1 MLTARRGVRTGSSLA
16 IRLRPSRADRRS
28 AAAVRLRV
36 DPADLRDDLLE
47 SLRASSC
54 LGVKQGSN
62 EIEVHLLNSV
72 SERHD
77 RAVLLACVESWKA
90 GHSKAS
96 IEIASG

>member
-1 MLTARRGVRTGSSLA
+1 MVMKLSLVKA
-16 IRLRPSRADRRS
+16 IRLRASRADRRTV
-28 AAAVRLRV
+28 AAVRLRV
-36 DPADLRDDLLE
+36 DPAELRDDLLE

-77 RAVLLACVESWKA
+77 RAVLLACIESSKA
-90 GHSKAS
+90 AHSNAS
-96 IEIASG
+96 IEIVSG

>member
-1 MLTARRGVRTGSSLA
+1 
-16 IRLRPSRADRRS
+16 
-28 AAAVRLRV
+28 VRLRV

-54 LGVKQGSN
+54 LGVKHGPS

-77 RAVLLACVESWKA
+77 RAVLVACVESWKA
-90 GHSKAS
+90 AHRNAS
-96 IEIASG
+96 IEIVSG